1 MMMSVPIPMYMHG
14 YYPARARLN
23 APGGWGLIT
32 RTCSGYSVFLSS
44 AGSSVASS

>member
-14 YYPARARLN
+14 YYPARVRLN
-23 APGGWGLIT
+23 APGGWGLT
-32 RTCSGYSVFLSS
+32 RTYSVFLSS